1 MKRRLKRREKP
12 GEDLLCMVLRG
23 VRADTE
29 HLGIQFKQ
37 NDKLFFMTQVYG
49 MDERRVDDPL
59 RVDFSRP
66 VSPHLGFGAGPHR
79 CIGSHL
85 ARTEVRIFLEEWTRR
100 IPTFGITGDGEI
112 RTRGGHVW
120 SPIALPLAWAV
131 IVCGSGPF
139 ARGQSV
145 GPRRAKE
152 KSVPSLR
159 AYAASRFTSSS
170 AASRAIMP
178 TRTPQARASWLAALM
193 MPSS

>member
-12 GEDLLCMVLRG
+12 GEDLLSMVLRG

-49 MDERRVDDPL
+49 MDARRVEDPL

-85 ARTEVRIFLEEWTRR
+85 ARTEVRIFLEEWTSR
-100 IPTFGITGDGEI
+100 IPAFTIASDTEI

-120 SPIALPLAWAV
+120 SPIALPLAW
-131 IVCGSGPF
+131 
-139 ARGQSV
+139 
-145 GPRRAKE
+145 
-152 KSVPSLR
+152 
-159 AYAASRFTSSS
+159 S
-170 AASRAIMP
+170 AD
-178 TRTPQARASWLAALM
+178 
-193 MPSS
+193 